1 MICQSIGFDSDKLVK
16 GRKQHL
22 LVDTLELALIVVVTS
37 AYEFN
42 KAEAR
47 ELFAQV
53 KNKVSLRT
61 NILVLLV
68 KNVCNFYF
76 EKFKY

>member
-1 MICQSIGFDSDKLVK
+1 MVCQSIGFDSDNLVK

-22 LVDTLELALIVVVTS
+22 LVDTLRLVLIVVVTS

-42 KAEAR
+42 RAETR

-53 KNKVSLRT
+53 KNKISLRL
-61 NILVLLV
+61 NLLVLLL
-68 KNVCNFYF
+68 KNICNFFF
-76 EKFKY
+76 EKF